1 MFSHR
6 TVCRVIYADT
16 DTMGFV
22 YHANY
27 FRWFE
32 IGRSEMFRFL
42 GLPYREIEA
51 KGIFLPVSD
60 LGCKFLL
67 PVRYDDQVIIE
78 TSLDHAVRGG
88 MKFDYTVHIGESDLT
103 VAKGYTRHA
112 CVNKEGKV
120 VRPPFFLRELI
131 NRCLALPG
139 DAI

>member
-1 MFSHR
+1 M
-6 TVCRVIYADT
+6 I
-16 DTMGFV
+16 
-22 YHANY
+22 
-27 FRWFE
+27 
-32 IGRSEMFRFL
+32 RSSSRHL
-42 GLPYREIEA
+42 WITLSG
-51 KGIFLPVSD
+51 
-60 LGCKFLL
+60 
-67 PVRYDDQVIIE
+67 
-78 TSLDHAVRGG
+78 GG